1 MLIFLNLTFRRPI
14 DFASVG
20 GVGHAELLGRSNII
34 AIVGG
39 GQAPKFPHNNGL
51 YII

>member
-1 MLIFLNLTFRRPI
+1 MFFFLNLTFGRPI

-20 GVGHAELLGRSNII
+20 GVSHAELLGRTNII

-39 GQAPKFPHNNGL
+39 GQAPKFPHNNG
-51 YII
+51 